1 MDVKEVHG
9 SLVKQLT
16 QTLTKIFPLTK
27 TEKNSCI
34 FKDWKKLLYADFSIN
49 QSIVSLG

>member
-34 FKDWKKLLYADFSIN
+34 FKDWKKTTLCRF
-49 QSIVSLG
+49 